1 MGAFYI
7 ACDGDLSLTMIPSV
21 TLPIMNPVEPFI
33 DTVAAELNN
42 LLSAATPGLEA
53 LDVDIQTTSP
63 SVRDYTIWTG
73 TFIKHWPGPT
83 ESEQASVTINLN
95 CMLPLKPTEV
105 EDVEVDCHTI
115 AEIFQIGKISRV
127 RTISDGK
134 FLLRQLRS
142 LGIENILLE
151 KIEWGP

>member
-1 MGAFYI
+1 MSIMA
-7 ACDGDLSLTMIPSV
+7 DLSLTMIPSV

-33 DTVAAELNN
+33 DTVATELNN

-105 EDVEVDCHTI
+105 EDVEADCHTI

-127 RTISDGK
+127 RAIQRWQVSFTAIAVVGNWKHSPRKD
-134 FLLRQLRS
+134 
-142 LGIENILLE
+142 
-151 KIEWGP
+151 